1 MCTVQSV
8 NMPRRAN
15 PLAAAAAPVARAPE
29 SDDDNGD
36 IDVDV
41 SSAVGIAVDGVG
53 ASDDVLKA
61 RAREFLDLNRQIKE
75 AGAQVAVLRKN
86 LKAVEKSLMNC
97 MLLSGKEELELD
109 GAKIVRTKKLE
120 LKDE

>member
-1 MCTVQSV
+1 
-8 NMPRRAN
+8 MPRRSN
-15 PLAAAAAPVARAPE
+15 PLAAAAAPPARAVE
-29 SDDDNGD
+29 SDGDDGD
-36 IDVDV
+36 IDIDV
-41 SSAVGIAVDGVG
+41 SSAIGVSSGG
-53 ASDDVLKA
+53 AESSVSLGGGGDEVLRA

>member
-1 MCTVQSV
+1 
-8 NMPRRAN
+8 MPRRSN
-15 PLAAAAAPVARAPE
+15 PLAAAAAAPSVSNTVD
-29 SDDDNGD
+29 SDGDAD

-41 SSAVGIAVDGVG
+41 SSSIGGGGSSSG
-53 ASDDVLKA
+53 AEGSEEVLRA

-97 MLLSGKEELELD
+97 MLLNGKEELELD

>member
-1 MCTVQSV
+1 
-8 NMPRRAN
+8 MPRRAN
-15 PLAAAAAPVARAPE
+15 PLAAASAAPARAVE
-29 SDDDNGD
+29 SDDDHGD
-36 IDVDV
+36 IDVDTSV
-41 SSAVGIAVDGVG
+41 TSALTSIVGGGDEGGSSDE
-53 ASDDVLKA
+53 VLRA

>member
-1 MCTVQSV
+1 
-8 NMPRRAN
+8 MPRRSN
-15 PLAAAAAPVARAPE
+15 PLAAAAAPPARATE
-29 SDDDNGD
+29 SDGDDGD
-36 IDVDV
+36 IDIDV
-41 SSAVGIAVDGVG
+41 SSAINGG
-53 ASDDVLKA
+53 AESSVSLGGGGGDEVLRA

>member
-1 MCTVQSV
+1 
-8 NMPRRAN
+8 MPRRSN
-15 PLAAAAAPVARAPE
+15 PLAAAAAPSSVAAHDTDE
-29 SDDDNGD
+29 DGDVD

-41 SSAVGIAVDGVG
+41 SSAVAGGGNEGSVE
-53 ASDDVLKA
+53 VLRA

-97 MLLSGKEELELD
+97 MLLNGKEELELD

>member
-1 MCTVQSV
+1 
-8 NMPRRAN
+8 MPRRAN